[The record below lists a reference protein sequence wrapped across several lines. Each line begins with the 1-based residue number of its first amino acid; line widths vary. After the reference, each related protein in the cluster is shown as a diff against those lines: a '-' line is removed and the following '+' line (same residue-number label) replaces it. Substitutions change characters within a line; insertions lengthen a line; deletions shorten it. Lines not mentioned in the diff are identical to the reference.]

1 MPVRQLTREQQRS
14 LVISR
19 ELGQL
24 IVATSNDSFA
34 ELEPKFKALQKR
46 LVATASS
53 ETERREIRRRIAE
66 ELVNAAFGLNCPWPI
81 FGRTLRHI
89 QRLGYTDV
97 ERRYH
102 IAALFVLWSQQH
114 PDQAPK
120 ARRLLDE
127 AEQRL
132 LRLPHQHLY
141 RRELLERLAK
151 LRARTGLRWSDAPR
165 ASRKARAVR
174 SRPG

>member
-1 MPVRQLTREQQRS
+1 MPVTRLTRGQQRS
-14 LVISR
+14 LAISR

-34 ELEPKFKALQKR
+34 ELEPKFKALQRR
-46 LVATASS
+46 LLATSTS
-53 ETERREIRRRIAE
+53 EVERHEIRRRIAE
-66 ELVNAAFGLNCPWPI
+66 ELVNAAFGLPCPWTI
-81 FGRTLRHI
+81 VGRALRRI

-102 IAALFVLWSQQH
+102 IAALFALWCQH
-114 PDQAPK
+114 HPQHAPK

-132 LRLPHQHLY
+132 LRLPRQHLY
-141 RRELLERLAK
+141 RTELLARLVE
-151 LRARTGLRWSDAPR
+151 LRARTGLQKRAMKVLIRSSGPPR
-165 ASRKARAVR
+165 R
-174 SRPG
+174 

>member
-1 MPVRQLTREQQRS
+1 MPLKQLTRGQQRS
-14 LVISR
+14 LAISR

-34 ELEPKFKALQKR
+34 ELEPKFMALQKR
-46 LVATASS
+46 LVATVSS
-53 ETERREIRRRIAE
+53 ETERLEIRRRIAE
-66 ELVNAAFGLNCPWPI
+66 ELVNAAFGLDCPWPI
-81 FGRTLRHI
+81 FGRTLRRI

-102 IAALFVLWSQQH
+102 IAALFLLWCQQH
-114 PDQAPK
+114 PEHAPK

-132 LRLPHQHLY
+132 LRLPRQHLY
-141 RRELLERLAK
+141 RTELLEQLLG
-151 LRARTGLRWSDAPR
+151 LRARTGLR
-165 ASRKARAVR
+165 
-174 SRPG
+174 